1 MHMLEEDLCYMLDD
15 QIGHAIQKGDI
26 SPSEMDTIYK
36 AVKTKYYIKV
46 MKAME
51 EYDDRG
57 YSGKRMVISYDG
69 HPYYDNEYSYSRN
82 NRNSMGRFT
91 SRDGYS
97 GDGKEEMRRYLE
109 MALNAATT
117 DSERQNLRNMLDSM
131 M

>member
-1 MHMLEEDLCYMLDD
+1 
-15 QIGHAIQKGDI
+15 
-26 SPSEMDTIYK
+26 
-36 AVKTKYYIKV
+36 

-117 DSERQNLRNMLDSM
+117 DSERQSLRNMLDSM